1 MANHKSAKKCIRQ
14 IKKKTII
21 NRNRISRVR
30 TFVKKAESV
39 LVAGNSASVDTSK
52 ENALSAFTLAQ
63 KELMKGV
70 SRGIIHKNTAARKI
84 SRLYKRLKALVSKA

>member
-1 MANHKSAKKCIRQ
+1 MANHKSSKKCIRQ
-14 IKKKTII
+14 IKRKTIV

-39 LVAGNSASVDTSK
+39 LVTGNSASVDISK
-52 ENALSAFTLAQ
+52 ENALGAFTLAQ

-70 SRGIIHKNTAARKI
+70 SKGVVHKNTAARKI
-84 SRLYKRLKALVSKA
+84 SRLYKRLKTLATKA